1 MLNMCY
7 LNTQAEQKTIREF
20 KSNNGVECYLCHKTI
35 NTNEIVTVDH
45 KLPKSRGGLTI
56 TENLAICCQSC
67 NSEKSDMN
75 EQEYKDYLINKE
87 YVLKNNNTLK
97 TITDMILV
105 NTNVVIK
112 FVESTKLLSSAI
124 KEKLDIEKCIKSL
137 KFNASEGYVLC
148 RDMKDNLNKIDNL
161 TKETNRLHRL
171 QALALIQKKELQ
183 KTYNEIIEEITKDI
197 RREMGIGNLGLKKSA

>member
-1 MLNMCY
+1 MCY

-20 KSNNGVECYLCHKTI
+20 KSNNGVECYLCYKII
-35 NTNEIVTVDH
+35 NANETVTVDH

-56 TENLAICCQSC
+56 ESNLAISCVHC

-75 EQEYKDYLINKE
+75 EQEYKDYLTNKD
-87 YVLKNNNTLK
+87 YILKNNNTLK
-97 TITDMILV
+97 TIEDMINV

-112 FVESTKLLSSAI
+112 FVESTKLLSAAI
-124 KEKLDIEKCIKSL
+124 KKKLDIEKCIKSL
-137 KFNASEGYVLC
+137 KFNACEGYVLC
-148 RDMKDNLNKIDNL
+148 KDMKDNLIKIDNL

-183 KTYNEIIEEITKDI
+183 KTFDEITDEIVKDI